1 MNIVPCS
8 DESSLGDSISFG
20 LDDVFVLGA
29 PKNRHTG
36 ITVLNSIFTVV
47 EEGKNMARILAWSK
61 VLFDLHFIII
71 YMTIMIVEKI
81 NLQIDSMTI

>member
-36 ITVLNSIFTVV
+36 ITILNSIFTVV
-47 EEGKNMARILAWSK
+47 EEGKNMARILTCSK
-61 VLFDLHFIII
+61 VLFHLHF
-71 YMTIMIVEKI
+71 YFYL
-81 NLQIDSMTI
+81 NDYND